1 MTTLP
6 PAPAAASAADAPAC
20 IIGALPPSMAATI
33 LVLPPTRMSS
43 TSSPSAVKYP
53 ASLAIQVVAQL
64 VAKLGY
70 KRRMEVAAQKPFE
83 NGPAINRTTNAI
95 SEIVFENIL
104 APVDERKSTL
114 A

>member
-1 MTTLP
+1 MLPVAAMITTLP

-33 LVLPPTRMSS
+33 LVLPPTRISS

-64 VAKLGY
+64 AAKLGY
-70 KRRMEVAAQKPFE
+70 KMRIGIVAANPSAETASNKVRNVSSPS
-83 NGPAINRTTNAI
+83 TL
-95 SEIVFENIL
+95 ENI
-104 APVDERKSTL
+104 
-114 A
+114 